1 MNCGAN
7 VLDEL
12 LRFVFESARICEGM
26 EGEVPEGEKD

>member
-12 LRFVFESARICEGM
+12 FRLIVACGRTWEGM